1 MAVTVHLDA
10 LQSGVGTATCGPG
23 VLAPYLVPVKEY
35 LFSFEIR
42 PLK

>member
-1 MAVTVHLDA
+1 MKRKLWIRI
-10 LQSGVGTATCGPG
+10 GPG